1 MGYHEIRV
9 PEVWLFGDTRIGKQA
24 GCIKSEQI
32 LWFVTGVKAAERD
45 VMTELVIVESVGPVR
60 VIRLNYPAR
69 RNALS
74 LELRAVLISAVE
86 TAMEDSEARALV
98 LTGNGGAFCAGGDI
112 SSMQNVAGVS
122 GRDRLARLHRLARLL
137 VAGPKPVV
145 AAVEGYAYG
154 AGMSLALLC
163 DQVVAARDAKFCCSF
178 NKVGLMPDMA
188 ALWTVPQRVNAGW
201 AKRLM
206 MLAEEVDGETAH
218 RIGLADHLA
227 ESGQALAEAMIVA
240 ERFAAAAPL
249 PIAYTKAAL
258 ARGPQPLEALLA
270 QEADSQALLFNSKD
284 FAEGRDAFLA
294 KRKPAFSG
302 Q

>member
-1 MGYHEIRV
+1 M
-9 PEVWLFGDTRIGKQA
+9 A
-24 GCIKSEQI
+24 
-32 LWFVTGVKAAERD
+32 
-45 VMTELVIVESVGPVR
+45 ELVVVESAGPVR
-60 VIRLNYPAR
+60 VIRLNYPAK

-74 LELRAVLISAVE
+74 LELRAVLIAAVE
-86 TAMEDSEARALV
+86 AAMDDPDVRALV

-112 SSMQNVAGVS
+112 SSMQNVAGVG
-122 GRDRLARLHRLARLL
+122 GRDRLAKLHRLVRLL
-137 VAGPKPVV
+137 AAGPKPVV

-163 DQVVAARDAKFCCSF
+163 DQVVAASDAKFCCSF

-201 AKRLM
+201 ARRLM

-227 ESGQALAEAMIVA
+227 APGQAFAAAMAVA

-258 ARGPQPLEALLA
+258 ARGPQPLDALLA
-270 QEADSQALLFNSKD
+270 QEADSQTLLFNSED
-284 FAEGRDAFLA
+284 FAEGRDAFLG
-294 KRKPAFSG
+294 KRKPVFRG
-302 Q
+302 R

>member
-1 MGYHEIRV
+1 
-9 PEVWLFGDTRIGKQA
+9 
-24 GCIKSEQI
+24 
-32 LWFVTGVKAAERD
+32 
-45 VMTELVIVESVGPVR
+45 MTATTPLVLTDSTGPVR
-60 VIRLNYPAR
+60 IIRLNFPAK

-74 LELRAVLISAVE
+74 LELRGALIAAVE
-86 TAMEDSEARALV
+86 TAMEDPETRALV

-112 SSMQNVAGVS
+112 SSMQNVAGVG
-122 GRDRLARLHRLARLL
+122 GRDRLARLHRLVRLL

-163 DQVVAARDAKFCCSF
+163 DQVVAASDAKFCCSF

-201 AKRLM
+201 ARRLM

-227 ESGQALAEAMIVA
+227 APGQALAEAVALA

-249 PIAYTKAAL
+249 PIAYTKAVL

-270 QEADSQALLFNSKD
+270 QEADGQALLFNSED
-284 FAEGRDAFLA
+284 FAEGRDAFLG
-294 KRKPAFSG
+294 KRKPVFRG
-302 Q
+302 R

>member
-1 MGYHEIRV
+1 MTDAQGMVIAESQGAV
-9 PEVWLFGDTRIGKQA
+9 RI
-24 GCIKSEQI
+24 
-32 LWFVTGVKAAERD
+32 
-45 VMTELVIVESVGPVR
+45 
-60 VIRLNYPAR
+60 IRLNYPAR

-74 LELRAVLISAVE
+74 LELRAALIATVE
-86 TAMEDSEARALV
+86 AAMGDDEVRALV

-112 SSMQNVAGVS
+112 SSMQAITVVG
-122 GRDRLARLHRLARLL
+122 GRERLANLHRLVRLL
-137 VAGPKPVV
+137 AAGPKPVV

-218 RIGLADHLA
+218 RIGLADQLA
-227 ESGQALAEAMIVA
+227 EPGQALAEAIRLA
-240 ERFAAAAPL
+240 ERFAATAPV
-249 PIAYTKAAL
+249 PQAYTKAVL

-270 QEADSQALLFNSKD
+270 QEADLQALLFGSED

-294 KRKPAFSG
+294 KRRPAFRG
-302 Q
+302 R

>member
-1 MGYHEIRV
+1 M
-9 PEVWLFGDTRIGKQA
+9 A
-24 GCIKSEQI
+24 
-32 LWFVTGVKAAERD
+32 
-45 VMTELVIVESVGPVR
+45 ELVTVETTGESAGPVR
-60 VIRLNYPAR
+60 IIRLDYPAK

-74 LELRAVLISAVE
+74 LELREALTAAVDAAMNEPDLRAV
-86 TAMEDSEARALV
+86 V
-98 LTGNGGAFCAGGDI
+98 LTGSGGAFCSGGDI
-112 SSMQNVAGVS
+112 SSMQQVAGVG
-122 GRDRLARLHRLARLL
+122 GRDRLGRLHRLARLL
-137 VAGPKPVV
+137 VAGPKPVI

-178 NKVGLMPDMA
+178 GKVGLMPDMA

-206 MLAEEVDGETAH
+206 MLAEEIDGETAH
-218 RIGLADHLA
+218 RIGLVDQVA
-227 ESGQALAEAMIVA
+227 EPGQALDAALA
-240 ERFAAAAPL
+240 LARRFAATAPL

-270 QEADSQALLFNSKD
+270 QEADSQTLLFNSDD

-294 KRKPAFSG
+294 KRKPVFRG
-302 Q
+302 R

>member
-1 MGYHEIRV
+1 M
-9 PEVWLFGDTRIGKQA
+9 A
-24 GCIKSEQI
+24 
-32 LWFVTGVKAAERD
+32 
-45 VMTELVIVESVGPVR
+45 ELVAVESAGPVR
-60 VIRLNYPAR
+60 IIRLNYPAK

-74 LELRAVLISAVE
+74 LELREELTAAVDA
-86 TAMEDSEARALV
+86 AMNEPALRALV
-98 LTGNGGAFCAGGDI
+98 LTGSGGAFCSGGDI
-112 SSMQNVAGVS
+112 SSMQQVAGVG
-122 GRDRLARLHRLARLL
+122 GRDRLAKLHRLARLL
-137 VAGPKPVV
+137 VAGPKPVM

-206 MLAEEVDGETAH
+206 LLAEEVDGETAG
-218 RIGLADHLA
+218 RIGLADQVV
-227 ESGQALAEAMIVA
+227 EPGQALTAALALA

-270 QEADSQALLFNSKD
+270 QEADSQTLLFNSED
-284 FAEGRDAFLA
+284 FAEGRDAFLG
-294 KRKPAFSG
+294 KRKPVFRG
-302 Q
+302 R

>member
-1 MGYHEIRV
+1 MAEDQAFVLTESAGPIRV
-9 PEVWLFGDTRIGKQA
+9 V
-24 GCIKSEQI
+24 
-32 LWFVTGVKAAERD
+32 
-45 VMTELVIVESVGPVR
+45 
-60 VIRLNYPAR
+60 RLNYPAR

-74 LELRAVLISAVE
+74 LELRAALMTAVE
-86 TAMEDSEARALV
+86 TAMAETGIRALV

-112 SSMQNVAGVS
+112 SSMQTVTGVG
-122 GRDRLARLHRLARLL
+122 GRERLANLHRLVRLL
-137 VAGPKPVV
+137 AAGPKPVV

-227 ESGQALAEAMIVA
+227 EPGEALAEAMKLA
-240 ERFAAAAPL
+240 ERFAATAPL
-249 PIAYTKAAL
+249 PQTYAKAVL
-258 ARGPQPLEALLA
+258 ARGPQPLEAVLA
-270 QEADSQALLFNSKD
+270 QEADLQALLFGSED

-294 KRKPAFSG
+294 KRKPVFRG
-302 Q
+302 R